1 MEISLIILAAA
12 LLAALAFLVVL
23 ALVLGKKSGE
33 LEKLRVEKAR
43 LEADLENQKRSADEK
58 IELLEGAE
66 SRMKTEFENL
76 AHRIFEE
83 RGRALDERSR
93 ERLSSLLNPFKEQLD
108 SFRNRVDRIH
118 QVENERTGRLLQEVR
133 QLAEM
138 SNRVSEEANSLA
150 RAIKG
155 DAKAQGD
162 WGELIV
168 ERILESSGLEKGRE
182 YDVQPGFRDED
193 GNLKRPDF
201 VVYLPGEKAVIVD
214 SKVSL
219 TAYERWCGAE
229 DPEEQKIQLKAHLDS
244 VRNHIAELKTKD
256 YTALLGNRTLDF
268 VVMCVPLEPA
278 YQAAAGNDPDLLYD
292 LARTNVVI
300 TGPATLMITVK
311 LIAQIWR
318 REKENRNAELIAD
331 QAGRLYDQVALVAE
345 AMAEARKRLSG
356 VSDSFE
362 LALKRL
368 REGRGNLLGRVEK
381 LRRLGA
387 KVKKEIPAEI
397 APAEEPEGEEAEPA
411 GEENG
416 VEGKTA

>member
-1 MEISLIILAAA
+1 MEIILIILAAA
-12 LLAALAFLVVL
+12 LLAALAVLVVL
-23 ALVLGKKSGE
+23 TLGLGKKSGE
-33 LEKLRVEKAR
+33 LEKLRIEQAR
-43 LEADLENQKRSADEK
+43 LETDLENQKRSAGEK
-58 IELLEGAE
+58 IELLREAE
-66 SRMKTEFENL
+66 SRLKGEFENL

-93 ERLSSLLNPFKEQLD
+93 ERLSSLLTPFKEQLD

-133 QLAEM
+133 LLAEM

-168 ERILESSGLEKGRE
+168 ERIFESSGLVRGRE
-182 YDVQPGFRDED
+182 YDVQPGLRDED

-219 TAYERWCGAE
+219 TAYERWRAAE
-229 DPEEQKIQLKAHLDS
+229 DPEEQKIQLKAHLAS
-244 VRNHIAELKTKD
+244 VKAHIDELRSKD

-278 YQAAAGNDPDLLYD
+278 FQAAAANDPNLLYD

-300 TGPATLMITVK
+300 TGPATLMITLKV
-311 LIAQIWR
+311 IGQIWR

-331 QAGRLYDQVALVAE
+331 HAGRLYDQVALVAE
-345 AMAEARKRLSG
+345 AMAEAKKRLG
-356 VSDSFE
+356 AVSDSFD

-368 REGRGNLLGRVEK
+368 TEGRGNLLGRVEK

-387 KVKKEIPAEI
+387 KVKKEIPAELS
-397 APAEEPEGEEAEPA
+397 PAEEPEEDEEEPA
-411 GEENG
+411 GEARELNP
-416 VEGKTA
+416 

>member
-1 MEISLIILAAA
+1 MELTLVILTAA
-12 LLAALAFLVVL
+12 LLGALAGLAALARR
-23 ALVLGKKSGE
+23 LGKKSVE
-33 LEKLRVEKAR
+33 LENLRVERAR
-43 LEADLENQKRSADEK
+43 LEADLAGQRRSAEEK
-58 IELLEGAE
+58 VALLREAE
-66 SRMKTEFENL
+66 TRMKAEFENL
-76 AHRIFEE
+76 AHRIFED

-118 QVENERTGRLLQEVR
+118 QVENERTGRLIEQVR
-133 QLAEM
+133 QLSEL

-155 DAKAQGD
+155 DSKTQGD

-168 ERILESSGLEKGRE
+168 ERIFESSGLEKGRE
-182 YDVQPGFRDED
+182 YEVQPGLRDDD

-201 VVYLPGEKAVIVD
+201 VVNLPGGKAVIVD

-219 TAYERWCGAE
+219 TAYERWCAAE
-229 DPEEQKIQLKAHLDS
+229 DPEEQKTQLAAHLRS
-244 VRNHIAELKTKD
+244 VRGHIDELKKKD

-300 TGPATLMITVK
+300 TGPATLMITLK
-311 LIAQIWR
+311 LIGQIWR

-331 QAGRLYDQVALVAE
+331 QAGRLYDQVALVGDAMLE
-345 AMAEARKRLSG
+345 AKKRLSG
-356 VSDSFE
+356 VSDSFD

-368 REGRGNLLGRVEK
+368 REGRGNLVGRVEK

-387 KVKKEIPAEI
+387 KVKKEIPADL
-397 APAEEPEGEEAEPA
+397 APAEPEEEEEDQPA
-411 GEENG
+411 GSTD
-416 VEGKTA
+416 GKDR